1 MIAETDIMMRVHRI
15 SAKKSFASVFN
26 NESQMSSASLRK
38 FLKSVR
44 PIVRYRSL
52 ISANSDSWRS

>member
-1 MIAETDIMMRVHRI
+1 MIAETDIVMRVHKI
-15 SAKKSFASVFN
+15 SAEKGFASVFS

-44 PIVRYRSL
+44 PIER
-52 ISANSDSWRS
+52 